1 MLEYKIE
8 LLKREIKLILHRR
21 YHSLSHIK
29 STIEKIVGTPI
40 SIAICPIEDLG
51 NCEDNR
57 IFWDTPTFG
66 GTIWYLPTRNNEF
79 YITELQFD

>member
-51 NCEDNR
+51 NCEDNLLVL
-57 IFWDTPTFG
+57 G
-66 GTIWYLPTRNNEF
+66 NK
-79 YITELQFD
+79 